1 MEKCKD
7 IVVQLDKW
15 IKQILRM
22 CIWKQ
27 WNKV

>member
-1 MEKCKD
+1 M
-7 IVVQLDKW
+7 VVQLDKW